1 MQIALDR
8 GAKVIGTASEYNHDY
23 LRSLGATPVLYGD
36 SLIDALSGLG
46 PITASADAVGGAA
59 SVAATQAVLAPGG
72 RVVTAWGDEHSHAAG
87 IPWVRHPD
95 DELEQTVAIAAR
107 GALTVRIGE
116 RFPLTHAAD
125 ALQLSKT
132 GHAEG
137 KILLRL

>member
-1 MQIALDR
+1 M
-8 GAKVIGTASEYNHDY
+8 
-23 LRSLGATPVLYGD
+23 LYGD

-59 SVAATQAVLAPGG
+59 SVAATRGALAPGS
-72 RVVTAWGDEHSHAAG
+72 RAVTAWGDKHSHAAG

-95 DELEQTVAIAAR
+95 DELEQTVTIAAR

-116 RFPLTHAAD
+116 TYPLAHAAD

-132 GHAEG
+132 GRAQG
-137 KILLRL
+137 KILLRP